1 MSDNIKPWGCF
12 QRSSNRKFAQNKE
25 GKPVVRITTEMECR
39 YDTIVNEEESNPDEE
54 ELGLLLGDE
63 EADGELEEDSED
75 NNERPQDLKE
85 PVLNEAR
92 ASKASRTEANQQKRA
107 DKEMEKIRND
117 FRRFL

>member
-1 MSDNIKPWGCF
+1 
-12 QRSSNRKFAQNKE
+12 
-25 GKPVVRITTEMECR
+25 MECR
-39 YDTIVNEEESNPDEE
+39 YDNIVNEEESNPEDELE
-54 ELGLLLGDE
+54 LLLGDE
-63 EADGELEEDSED
+63 ETDGELEEDSED
-75 NNERPQDLKE
+75 GYERPQDLKE